1 MDLISIIIPVA
12 NRVNRLVLQC
22 KQLEKLAAENHE
34 HDFEFIFVDDG
45 SHRESTSKITELT
58 QIDKRFRL
66 VVLTRDFGETAAF
79 IAGAAYASGDC
90 VGYLRGKNL
99 DPAMV
104 FGELIDHWHAGTR
117 IVLGKWVNPGPHSW
131 RWRGVTLSDPKLPRR
146 IFPQQ
151 IYFQDISSLLVDK
164 EVNYILSQISDPFS
178 ELLEILAW
186 TGIDPILV
194 EYEWQIDEL
203 NAKRY
208 RFRHRSISLNYTKGA
223 FSASSLRT
231 YISLGLVLAML
242 GVLITAGLIIANEY
256 YSGDIQDWWML
267 TGVVILMVGVEFVLM
282 GMFGEQI
289 YRSLEK
295 IRSRPTFVVD
305 MVINPP
311 VTSSEQGREKIEKM
325 ILSLWNVRKQKNIY
339 ASAQHSPVDDIPDQE

>member
-12 NRVNRLVLQC
+12 HRVNRLVLQC
-22 KQLEKLAAENHE
+22 KQLEKLAADNHE

-45 SHRESTSKITELT
+45 LHRESTSRITELT
-58 QIDKRFRL
+58 QKDKRFRL

-90 VGYLRGKNL
+90 VGYFRGKNL

-104 FGELIDHWHAGTR
+104 FGELINHWHEGAR
-117 IVLGKWVNPGPHSW
+117 IVVGKWVNPGSHSW
-131 RWRGVTLSDPKLPRR
+131 RSRGVVFSDPKLPRR
-146 IFPQQ
+146 IFPQK

-178 ELLEILAW
+178 ELPEILAW

-194 EYEWQIDEL
+194 EYEWQIDDVNE
-203 NAKRY
+203 KHY
-208 RFRHRSISLNYTKGA
+208 RFKHRSISLNYTVGA

-231 YISLGLVLAML
+231 YISLGFVLAML
-242 GVLITAGLIIANEY
+242 GVLITAGLVIANEY
-256 YSGDIQDWWML
+256 YSGDIQDWWVL
-267 TGVVILMVGVEFVLM
+267 TGVVILMIGGEFVLM
-282 GMFGEQI
+282 GIFGEQI
-289 YRSLEK
+289 VRSLEK
-295 IRSRPTFVVD
+295 IRSRPAFVVD
-305 MVINPP
+305 TVINPP
-311 VTSSEQGREKIEKM
+311 VPTSEQGREKIEKM

-339 ASAQHSPVDDIPDQE
+339 SSAQHSQVDDIGDQD